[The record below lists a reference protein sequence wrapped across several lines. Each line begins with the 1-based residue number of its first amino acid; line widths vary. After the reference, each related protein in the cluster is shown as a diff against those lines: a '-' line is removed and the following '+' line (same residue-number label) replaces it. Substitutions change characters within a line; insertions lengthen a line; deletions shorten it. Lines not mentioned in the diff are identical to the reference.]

1 MLAAVGCDPRA
12 SNSLDVWQEG
22 SAVAEA
28 ASVDAG
34 SSIDAGIVVAGRPG
48 YLCLPLERI
57 GLAAGD
63 EAVRLDTS
71 CSCLRG
77 RLVSYIT
84 AGDSLGQAI
93 LLEYVDE
100 QPAPEPAE
108 SSTRAS
114 AVAVNLGVTVEV
126 HLRGGRTHAFTGRL
140 LHTVL
145 V

>member
-12 SNSLDVWQEG
+12 SNSADVWQEG

-34 SSIDAGIVVAGRPG
+34 SSIDG
-48 YLCLPLERI
+48 LE
-57 GLAAGD
+57 
-63 EAVRLDTS
+63 TS

-77 RLVSYIT
+77 RLMSYIT

-93 LLEYVDE
+93 LLEYIDG
-100 QPAPEPAE
+100 QPPPEPAGN
-108 SSTRAS
+108 STRAS

-126 HLRGGRTHAFTGRL
+126 HLRGGGTHEFTVRL